1 MDKPVSVWS
10 ARGLSKKVRRLG
22 LSVDEATQL
31 RQSVDVLNSMS
42 ISVLE
47 EQGVVRKV
55 ADDFYFYDV
64 DHGLRIM
71 VGIIE
76 KDGKQ
81 VPILYDIVRLEKK
94 AGLVTAFGNFVKKF
108 AGRTKQVG
116 SQRASLLTRSVFPRE
131 KRSFD
136 RGKSLLVRTV
146 SR

>member
-22 LSVDEATQL
+22 LSVDEATQI

-94 AGLVTAFGNFVKKF
+94 AGLVMAFGNFVKKF

-116 SQRASLLTRSVFPRE
+116 SQRVSLLTRSVFPRE